1 MTKEAG
7 APAGRGRIIAAE
19 VLVVLASLTA
29 IVALFGGFVRF
40 QVFDAATFKGTS
52 ADLIANDT
60 IRQQVATT
68 LVDQLYGNVDVEAA
82 LRKDLPAGQRA
93 FAGPLAAA
101 LRELANRSATRLL
114 ARPRVQAAWVEAV
127 STAQSRLLRLL
138 DDRSTVIKTEGGVV
152 VLDLKPLVV
161 QLGDHIAIVNNIA
174 GRLPPGSAQITIMK
188 ADQLKTAQR
197 ITHILKVVGSFFWL
211 VPLLLFAC
219 AIWLGR
225 GRRRRI
231 LRQSAIGALIA
242 GFLVLVIRKLA
253 GSYVTTHL
261 VASES
266 LRPAVRDAWGIVTQ
280 LLADGAWTLI
290 FAAGVALV
298 GVWLAGETKS
308 GRAARRKIAEPLARP
323 ELAFGAVVAFVIL
336 LVWWGPTPQ
345 AHRWY
350 LVLAATVILAVGV
363 EALRRQSAREVA
375 ATSESSAL
383 PPPS

>member
-7 APAGRGRIIAAE
+7 APAGKGRIIAAE

-40 QVFDAATFKGTS
+40 QVFDAATFKRTS
-52 ADLIANDT
+52 ADLIAKDT

-82 LRKDLPAGQRA
+82 LRQDLPAGQQA
-93 FAGPLAAA
+93 FAGPLSAA
-101 LRELANRSATRLL
+101 LRELANRAATRLL

-127 STAQSRLLRLL
+127 SRAQSRLLRLL
-138 DDRSTVIKTEGGVV
+138 DDRSTVIKTEGGLV
-152 VLDLKPLVV
+152 VLDLQPLVV
-161 QLGDHIAIVNNIA
+161 QLGDQIAIVNNIA

-188 ADQLKTAQR
+188 ASQLQTAQR
-197 ITHILKVVGSFFWL
+197 ITHILKVVGGFFWL

-266 LRPAVRDAWGIVTQ
+266 LRPAVRDAWDIVTQ

-290 FAAGVALV
+290 FTAGVALV

-323 ELAFGAVVAFVIL
+323 ELAFGAVVGFVVL

-375 ATSESSAL
+375 ATGESSAL

>member
-1 MTKEAG
+1 
-7 APAGRGRIIAAE
+7 
-19 VLVVLASLTA
+19 
-29 IVALFGGFVRF
+29 
-40 QVFDAATFKGTS
+40 
-52 ADLIANDT
+52 
-60 IRQQVATT
+60 
-68 LVDQLYGNVDVEAA
+68 
-82 LRKDLPAGQRA
+82 
-93 FAGPLAAA
+93 
-101 LRELANRSATRLL
+101 
-114 ARPRVQAAWVEAV
+114 VQAAWVEAV

-161 QLGDHIAIVNNIA
+161 QLGDQIAIVNNIA

>member
-7 APAGRGRIIAAE
+7 APAGKGRIIAAE

-40 QVFDAATFKGTS
+40 QVFDAATFKRTS
-52 ADLIANDT
+52 ADLIAKDT

-82 LRKDLPAGQRA
+82 LRQDLPAGQQA
-93 FAGPLAAA
+93 FAGPLSAA
-101 LRELANRSATRLL
+101 LRELANRAATRLL

-127 STAQSRLLRLL
+127 SRAQSRLLRLL
-138 DDRSTVIKTEGGVV
+138 DDRSTVIKTEGGLV
-152 VLDLKPLVV
+152 VLDLQPLVV
-161 QLGDHIAIVNNIA
+161 QLGDQIAIVNNIA

-188 ADQLKTAQR
+188 ASQLQTAQR
-197 ITHILKVVGSFFWL
+197 ITHILKVVGGFFWL

-266 LRPAVRDAWGIVTQ
+266 LRPAVRDAWDIVTQ

-290 FAAGVALV
+290 FTAGVALV

-323 ELAFGAVVAFVIL
+323 ELAFGAVVGFVVL

-375 ATSESSAL
+375 ATGESSAL
-383 PPPS
+383 PPRS